1 MDLSTT
7 LHRSGGIVALA
18 RQLDMEPPA
27 CTAMVEAMLPP
38 LTTALRCCHDRIGAE
53 GLLGILGEQGGVG
66 LAAAIMGM
74 EPVDP
79 GKGWALLGR
88 LGIDASDIAV
98 EGDAVLAARLLPLL
112 AMLIG
117 GYLAAIELSRQDAHA
132 ALAELLT
139 ASVAPANDQ
148 A

>member
-1 MDLSTT
+1 MDLMTT

-18 RQLDMEPPA
+18 RQLNLDSPECA
-27 CTAMVEAMLPP
+27 ALAESLLPP
-38 LTTALRCCHDRIGAE
+38 LTEALRCCHERLGAD
-53 GLLGILGEQGGVG
+53 GLLRILAEQGGVG
-66 LAAAIMGM
+66 LAATIMGV

-79 GKGWALLGR
+79 AQGWALLDR

-117 GYLAAIELSRQDAHA
+117 GYLAGIELNRGDAHG
-132 ALAELLT
+132 ALAELL
-139 ASVAPANDQ
+139 VAPAAAANDRV
-148 A
+148 